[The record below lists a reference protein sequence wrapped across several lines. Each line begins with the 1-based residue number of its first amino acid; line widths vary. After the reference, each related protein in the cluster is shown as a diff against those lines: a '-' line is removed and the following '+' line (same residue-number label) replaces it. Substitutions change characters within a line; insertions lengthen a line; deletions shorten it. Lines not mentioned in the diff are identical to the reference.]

1 MTKSSDIFQSFFSYN
16 KPVINKKEINCLI
29 NQGFVVLK
37 RNKKYWDSL
46 NINIEKV
53 KNVVE
58 KEIENFEV
66 KPESY
71 RKIDH
76 TYRYEEGTNR
86 LSNIL
91 SKDKIFYNFINIP
104 DVLYCVKEILGKNF
118 RLSSLGMRE
127 PLKNA
132 GYQGLHIDWQQRKN
146 IKSSFFQVTAFILL
160 DKVTKSNGALRVIPK
175 SHYKL
180 INISSTSSF
189 KNKRKTEDH
198 KLLEKED
205 KFNAKYITG
214 NKGDII
220 ILNVNAFHGGSKN
233 INGKRR
239 RVIVAD
245 YRISSERAQVDQDK
259 AIPKILHANFNNF
272 QRKILDLEEKSF
284 IEKLKRWVYNNR
296 RNKYISVM
304 IKLKSLLRL

>member
-1 MTKSSDIFQSFFSYN
+1 M
-16 KPVINKKEINCLI
+16 INE
-29 NQGFVVLK
+29 GFVVLK

-46 NINIEKV
+46 NINLETV
-53 KNVVE
+53 KNAVE
-58 KEIENFEV
+58 KEIKNFEL

-91 SKDKIFYNFINIP
+91 AKDKIFYNFINIP
-104 DVLYCVKEILGKNF
+104 DVIYCVKEVLGQNF

-127 PLKNA
+127 PLKNS
-132 GYQGLHIDWQQRKN
+132 GYQGLHIDWQQRKD

-160 DKVTKSNGALRVIPK
+160 DKLTKSNGAPRVIPE
-175 SHYKL
+175 SHNKL
-180 INISSTSSF
+180 IHISSTSSF
-189 KNKRKTEDH
+189 KHKRKPEDH

-205 KFNAKYITG
+205 KLNAKYITG

-245 YRISSERAQVDQDK
+245 YRVSSERAQVDHDI
-259 AIPKILHANFNNF
+259 AIPKILHVNFNNF
-272 QRKILDLEEKSF
+272 QKKILDLEEKSM
-284 IEKLKRWVYNNR
+284 IEKLKRVD
-296 RNKYISVM
+296 
-304 IKLKSLLRL
+304 L